1 MYGSQ
6 LLTVAGWS
14 MPSFFPV
21 VALAILGWT
30 LNCGGRSR
38 STQRIGRNGRVEA
51 GPKSALRAET
61 CPVCTAEIPIIR
73 ARGAD
78 ILHPAR
84 FPPLEVFVRRPPECT
99 VPSVMGRHPKT
110 FTKLESL
117 VSGRHVGSGQLRT
130 ALTRAPVVHAAVFHQ
145 AIWMASTAVGYRFV
159 QD

>member
-1 MYGSQ
+1 MGELKPARKASC
-6 LLTVAGWS
+6 ARR
-14 MPSFFPV
+14 PAPV
-21 VALAILGWT
+21 
-30 LNCGGRSR
+30 
-38 STQRIGRNGRVEA
+38 
-51 GPKSALRAET
+51 RA
-61 CPVCTAEIPIIR
+61 AEIPIIR

-145 AIWMASTAVGYRFV
+145 AIWMASTAVGLSICSRLMLGYPASMLRSP
-159 QD
+159 DAS